1 MQVVALRRGALDGV
15 TVQAARALNH
25 LAGFGEEDAVAE
37 VLAAGVATG
46 EARAWCEER
55 VRVWRERRGAR

>member
-1 MQVVALRRGALDGV
+1 MSPLTRLRALDPRQLPEAGV
-15 TVQAARALNH
+15 LLTD
-25 LAGFGEEDAVAE
+25 GEADSVAE
-37 VLAAGVATG
+37 VLAAGVCVG